1 MFRGLTDFLFL
12 KSYYSVQHCGEQTIL
27 FKTVSQH
34 LCYTCSH
41 GNRCPFITHT
51 HTHTPQNTHTH
62 THHKTHT
69 YHKTHT
75 HTYTTKNTHS
85 HTLVWR
91 TKILHCYRLQ
101 KNIPLRLVKQ
111 NTASPNTRTRFT
123 AQPQVRGEWRA
134 VPLLPSAL
142 CTDPM
147 HSAGHAEATRRV
159 NNLETRKVITHNGTE
174 TKHKVSPWTKHIIL
188 FEGAA
193 LDSQLADSVS
203 CCHQC
208 SCANQLICQWPV
220 IYRLLYSLK

>member
-75 HTYTTKNTHS
+75 HTHTPQKTHTHTHWCEELRFYTVTDSRKTSHLGWSNKIQPLLIQGQGLQHS
-85 HTLVWR
+85 HRCGVSEGQCHYCPVLCALIQCTVQV
-91 TKILHCYRLQ
+91 TQ
-101 KNIPLRLVKQ
+101 KP
-111 NTASPNTRTRFT
+111 
-123 AQPQVRGEWRA
+123 RGG
-134 VPLLPSAL
+134 L
-142 CTDPM
+142 T
-147 HSAGHAEATRRV
+147 
-159 NNLETRKVITHNGTE
+159 I
-174 TKHKVSPWTKHIIL
+174 
-188 FEGAA
+188 
-193 LDSQLADSVS
+193 
-203 CCHQC
+203 
-208 SCANQLICQWPV
+208 
-220 IYRLLYSLK
+220 